1 MHWKKSWCISNQERA
16 KEAVVSVHVGY
27 PSIVRG
33 GHCNDVTSFKMKH
46 SACGNRK
53 LVPSQR
59 VHWWMSHGDHFVV
72 HKDRNSDRL
81 SSVATPVNLFVNV
94 ITSRD
99 GYSKFSVFILHTACE
114 MAVGST

>member
-1 MHWKKSWCISNQERA
+1 MHWKKSWCVSNQERA

-33 GHCNDVTSFKMKH
+33 GHGNDVTSFKMKH

-59 VHWWMSHGDHFVV
+59 VQWWLSHGDHFVV

-81 SSVATPVNLFVNV
+81 SSVATPVNLFINV

>member
-1 MHWKKSWCISNQERA
+1 MHWKKSWCISNQERP
-16 KEAVVSVHVGY
+16 KEAVVSPHVDC
-27 PSIVRG
+27 PNMVRG

-59 VHWWMSHGDHFVV
+59 VQWWLSHGDHFVV

-81 SSVATPVNLFVNV
+81 SSETTPVNLFVNV

-99 GYSKFSVFILHTACE
+99 GYSKFSVFIFHTACE

>member
-27 PSIVRG
+27 PGKVRG

-99 GYSKFSVFILHTACE
+99 GYSKFSVFILHAACE

>member
-1 MHWKKSWCISNQERA
+1 MSNQERA

-27 PSIVRG
+27 PRSPG
-33 GHCNDVTSFKMKH
+33 CYGNDITSFKIKH
-46 SACGNRK
+46 STCGNRK

-59 VHWWMSHGDHFVV
+59 VYWWMSHGDHFVV
-72 HKDRNSDRL
+72 QKDRNSDRL
-81 SSVATPVNLFVNV
+81 SSVATPVNLLVNV

-99 GYSKFSVFILHTACE
+99 GYSNFSVFILHTACE